1 MPRFYRPIGFYSI
14 SFETWVTLV
23 ENVECWVIWMWWSDG
38 LHIIV
43 EEELGDDTLVDVGV
57 GTQGYSGLV
66 TPADIRVLTP
76 SDTGVHN
83 RRHRFIH
90 TRRHWETLLLHKNRI
105 SYV

>member
-76 SDTGVHN
+76 IDTGVHTIGGIGL
-83 RRHRFIH
+83 F
-90 TRRHWETLLLHKNRI
+90 TLEDIGKHYYYTKI
-105 SYV
+105 E